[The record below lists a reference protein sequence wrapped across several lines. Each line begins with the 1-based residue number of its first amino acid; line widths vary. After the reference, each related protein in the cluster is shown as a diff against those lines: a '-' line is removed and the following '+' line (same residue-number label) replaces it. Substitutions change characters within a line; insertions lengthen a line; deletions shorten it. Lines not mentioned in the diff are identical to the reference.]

1 MRLPTFSLAAAL
13 VVLLVGRAAPL
24 AAQGPAAHPGTH
36 LDTASITPAE
46 VDAGRALFRGQGTC
60 FACHGANLEG
70 GPMAPTLKP
79 HPWRDAKGGD
89 FDAIYYVIVHGVPGT
104 AMVAHPGGISDADAL
119 HLAAYIWSV
128 DHRGAKP

>member
-46 VDAGRALFRGQGTC
+46 VDAGRALFRGASPLRPTSAKAGRALLRRLARPC
-60 FACHGANLEG
+60 WEG
-70 GPMAPTLKP
+70 ERDVIRRADVDSALQTDASLAPDVRQDLLSLL
-79 HPWRDAKGGD
+79 RGG
-89 FDAIYYVIVHGVPGT
+89 G
-104 AMVAHPGGISDADAL
+104 
-119 HLAAYIWSV
+119 
-128 DHRGAKP
+128 